1 LAATPS
7 TPVPRLLPSG
17 TVPAMRPYVVRRLR
31 PQLLIPVGALAALV
45 VVAVVAFDFSP
56 VFIALAAV
64 VTAVNLWQGS
74 VVLRIDGAGIRFTHG
89 RRGRFI
95 PWNAVQDVSATAD
108 ELAVHMRDGTAR
120 IRLPGLDG
128 DAVTEAVRLNRR

>member
-1 LAATPS
+1 
-7 TPVPRLLPSG
+7 
-17 TVPAMRPYVVRRLR
+17 MRPYVVRRLR

-74 VVLRIDGAGIRFTHG
+74 VVLRIDSAGIRFTHG

-95 PWNAVQDVSATAD
+95 PWNAVEDVSATTD